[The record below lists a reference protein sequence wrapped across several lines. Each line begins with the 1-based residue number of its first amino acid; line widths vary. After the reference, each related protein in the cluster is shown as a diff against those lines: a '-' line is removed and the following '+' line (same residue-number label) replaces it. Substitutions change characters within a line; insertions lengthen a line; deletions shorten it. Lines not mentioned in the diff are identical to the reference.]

1 MNWQPM
7 LSFLIDLLTYWT
19 LLAFALGAVLC
30 RRIHLSKVANN
41 EQ

>member
-1 MNWQPM
+1 M
-7 LSFLIDLLTYWT
+7 LSGLIDFITCWI
-19 LLAFALGAVLC
+19 LLAIVLGAVLC